1 MEQLKKYTLPEEVDY
16 EKVKGFELRCPYNLG
31 KFLDLVNF
39 YSYSLSD
46 RKILSAIKFKFKCL
60 VVHK

>member
-39 YSYSLSD
+39 CSYSLSD
-46 RKILSAIKFKFKCL
+46 RKILERNQIQ
-60 VVHK
+60 V